1 MKEKKEKEVWTTCS
15 KMLMIALNGT
25 KMQNE
30 RLSVGFKVASA
41 VFIIMFC
48 IVWYANTRFY
58 DLYDQKET

>member
-30 RLSVGFKVASA
+30 RLSVGFKVTSA